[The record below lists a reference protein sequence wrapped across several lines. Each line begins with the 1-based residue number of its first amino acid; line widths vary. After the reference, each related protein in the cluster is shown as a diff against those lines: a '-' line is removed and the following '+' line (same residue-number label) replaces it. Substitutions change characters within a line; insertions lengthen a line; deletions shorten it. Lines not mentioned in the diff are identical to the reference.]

1 MNRVQDSQVQ
11 DHDTLPPQLHVVLFQ
26 PEIPQNT
33 GNVGRTCLAAGA
45 KLWMVRPL
53 GFQLNEKQLRR
64 AGLDYWNDLDW
75 EAVNTWDMLLE
86 RLPARKWFFSKHASR
101 DYTTAMFEPGDALVF
116 GSETQ
121 GLPESLRARHAEQ
134 VLRIPMRSSVRSLNL
149 ATSVAIA
156 AYEALRQWNT

>member
-1 MNRVQDSQVQ
+1 MNRLTDAPERASCA
-11 DHDTLPPQLHVVLFQ
+11 LPPRLHVVLYQ

-33 GNVGRTCLAAGA
+33 GNVGRTCVAVGA

-64 AGLDYWNDLDW
+64 AGLDYWIDLDW
-75 EAVNTWDMLLE
+75 EAVNTWQMLVE
-86 RLPARKWFFSKHASR
+86 RLPARKWFFSKSASR
-101 DYTTAMFEPGDALVF
+101 EYTTAVFEPGDALVF

-121 GLPESLRARHAEQ
+121 GLPDSMRAQQPRQ
-134 VLRIPMRSSVRSLNL
+134 VLRIPMRSPARSLNL

-156 AYEALRQWNT
+156 AYGALRQWDA